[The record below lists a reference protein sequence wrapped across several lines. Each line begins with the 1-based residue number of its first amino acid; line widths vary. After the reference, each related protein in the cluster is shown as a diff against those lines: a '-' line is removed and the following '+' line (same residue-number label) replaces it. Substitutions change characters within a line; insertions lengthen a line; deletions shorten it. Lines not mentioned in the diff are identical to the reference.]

1 MIFFKIPA
9 SLGADHPSACLLA
22 ALQEKALGQ
31 QVGNGPRRVPG
42 PGMLP
47 RLVPGLAWLCHLKT
61 FFSLNPFMA
70 PSKVYGRK
78 MDDRLG

>member
-9 SLGADHPSACLLA
+9 SLGAGYPSACLLA

-31 QVGNGPRRVPG
+31 QAGNGPWRVPG

-47 RLVPGLAWLCHLKT
+47 RLVPGLAWLRHLKT

-70 PSKVYGRK
+70 HSKVYGRK